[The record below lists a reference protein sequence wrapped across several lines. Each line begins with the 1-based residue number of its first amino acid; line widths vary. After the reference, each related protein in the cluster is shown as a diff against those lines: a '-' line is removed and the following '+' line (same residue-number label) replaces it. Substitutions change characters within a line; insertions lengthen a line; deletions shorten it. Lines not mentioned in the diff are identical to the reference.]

1 MHSADVNAPGRDG
14 ETPLH
19 LASRQG
25 RLEISEALLQH
36 GADVNHQDKDGWTSL
51 HLTSQSG
58 HARLSQT
65 FLSYGADAN
74 PRAGTTMV

>member
-1 MHSADVNAPGRDG
+1 MHNADIISPGSDG

-25 RLEISEALLQH
+25 RLEISEALLKY

-51 HLTSQSG
+51 HLTSQVDMPD
-58 HARLSQT
+58 
-65 FLSYGADAN
+65 FLRPFSC
-74 PRAGTTMV
+74 RC